1 MFELALTILGVV
13 LGFGLSAAYER
24 AKGKRSTK
32 NISAVLL
39 REIRS
44 NIESLKGELSIIT
57 QASAENMPS
66 FIEPLGMQ
74 EIAER
79 IKSALSTESFNMCRL
94 EIPSLGSATAE
105 AIFNFYESA
114 RELPR
119 TIQEIERWAGN
130 IRHGLFE
137 DLISH
142 LIEKAKIAENCVTF

>member
-24 AKGKRSTK
+24 AKGKRNTK
-32 NISAVLL
+32 NISTALL

-44 NIESLKGELSIIT
+44 NIESLKGELSVIS

-74 EIAER
+74 EIAKR
-79 IKSALSTESFNMCRL
+79 IESAVSTESFDMCRL

-114 RELPR
+114 RELPK

-142 LIEKAKIAENCVTF
+142 LIEKAKTAEKCVAF

>member
-1 MFELALTILGVV
+1 MFELALTVLGVL
-13 LGFGLSAAYER
+13 LGFGLHAAYESV
-24 AKGKRSTK
+24 KGRRSNK
-32 NISAVLL
+32 NISTVLL

-44 NIESLKGELSIIT
+44 NIESLKVELSIIT

-79 IKSALSTESFNMCRL
+79 IKSAVLTESFNMCRL
-94 EIPSLGSATAE
+94 EIPSLGSTTAE

-114 RELPR
+114 RELPK

-137 DLISH
+137 DLIGH
-142 LIEKAKIAENCVTF
+142 LIEKAKTAEKCVAF